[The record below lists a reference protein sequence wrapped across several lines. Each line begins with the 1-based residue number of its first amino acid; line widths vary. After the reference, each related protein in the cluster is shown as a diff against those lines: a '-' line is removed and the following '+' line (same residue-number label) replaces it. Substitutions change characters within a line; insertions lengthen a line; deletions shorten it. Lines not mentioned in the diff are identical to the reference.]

1 MQKQPFVSFMTPL
14 LVLLF
19 LISAHG
25 DLTTWQGY
33 RQENFEVDGRSCV
46 LILPE
51 ASAPGNPWLLRANP
65 VGLDS
70 SVDKALLRHGFH
82 IAYMDVED
90 LHGNAKAIGLW
101 DNFHARMVADKGLAA
116 KPVLTGKAHGALLLH
131 AWAATHPEQT
141 ACILAE
147 TPWLRL
153 DDRLK
158 EGLQQKG
165 LETLWTRLTG
175 AGPGSLSFE
184 EQAVSLGE
192 ARLPILHL
200 CDDNDPIAPAK
211 DHSKALYEQYRRA
224 GRGGVFEI
232 VYTPS
237 DARPSHRDMLPAI
250 LYFVLKH
257 AGRLASVPPGEA
269 LPTMPDWTP
278 ADFAGR
284 TEVYVLDDALI
295 IEEGNDMTGISWTGP
310 VPEGDY
316 EITLEAMRISGGDFF
331 CGLTAPYKDT
341 VFSLVVGGWG
351 GTCVG
356 ISSLDW
362 LDAYHNE
369 TARFRSF
376 EEQRWYRIRLHV
388 SDGLIEAWI
397 DEEQVVDVDITNREV
412 DIRWEMAPTKPLGIA
427 TWRTTGA
434 IRNFQIRQFQ
444 PALFD
449 M

>member
-1 MQKQPFVSFMTPL
+1 MHKQPSLCFTTPL
-14 LVLLF
+14 LLVAF
-19 LISAHG
+19 LVSPYGAPI
-25 DLTTWQGY
+25 TWQGY
-33 RQENFEVDGRSCV
+33 TQETSELDGRACV
-46 LILPE
+46 LIIPE
-51 ASAPGNPWLLRANP
+51 EAAPGNPWLLRANP
-65 VGLDS
+65 VALDS
-70 SVDKALLRHGFH
+70 AVDKALLRHGFH

-90 LHGNAKAIGLW
+90 LHGSAEAMTRW
-101 DNFHARMVADKGLAA
+101 DNFYAWMIANKGLAP
-116 KPVLTGKAHGALLLH
+116 KPVLVGKAHGALLVH
-131 AWAATHPEQT
+131 AWAATHPDRT
-141 ACILAE
+141 ACVLAE

-158 EGLQQKG
+158 EGLQEKG
-165 LETLWTRLTG
+165 LETPWPQLAE
-175 AGPGSLSFE
+175 AGPGVLSFE
-184 EQAVSLGE
+184 EQAVLLGE

-200 CDDNDPIAPAK
+200 CDDNDSLAPAK

-232 VYTPS
+232 VYTPQ
-237 DARPSHRDMLPAI
+237 DAKPAQRDLLPAI
-250 LYFVLKH
+250 LYFVMKH
-257 AGRLASVPPGEA
+257 SGQLSSPAPGEA
-269 LPTMPDWTP
+269 LPTLSDWTP

-284 TEVYVLDDALI
+284 TEVYALDDALI

-376 EEQRWYRIRLHV
+376 EEQRWYRIRLQV
-388 SDGLIEAWI
+388 SDGLIEAWVD
-397 DEEQVVDVDITNREV
+397 DEKVVDVDVTNREV

-434 IRNFQIRQFQ
+434 IRNFHLRQF
-444 PALFD
+444 
-449 M
+449 